1 MAKYKY
7 LKVEVSRTETTDLYV
22 RVPEEFETCNLASL
36 EYRRHLAD
44 IAEDTTDRLDWE
56 RESVIGR
63 VCSIKAVTE
72 SEARKYAVGE
82 VN

>member
-1 MAKYKY
+1 MPKYKY
-7 LKVEVSRTETTDLYV
+7 LKVEVSRTETTNLYV
-22 RVPEEFETCNLASL
+22 RVPEEFEAYNLASL

-44 IAEDTTDRLDWE
+44 IAEDTTDRQDWE

-63 VCSIKAVTE
+63 VCSIKTVTE
-72 SEARKYAVGE
+72 KEAHEYAFGE